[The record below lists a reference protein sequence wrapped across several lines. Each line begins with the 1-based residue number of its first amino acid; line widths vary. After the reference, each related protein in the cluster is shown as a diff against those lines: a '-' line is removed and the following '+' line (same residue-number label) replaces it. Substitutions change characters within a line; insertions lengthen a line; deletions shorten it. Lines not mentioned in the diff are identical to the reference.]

1 MRVSV
6 RSTAPQSPGAPLA
19 ALVQARPPEA
29 NQAYC
34 PAAPTVM
41 VTLRVAGDVVVEI
54 ADVGAVSAAWRS
66 TLVSG
71 LTNEA

>member
-19 ALVQARPPEA
+19 AFVQARPPEA

-41 VTLRVAGDVVVEI
+41 VTLRVAGDVVEI